1 MVRKFWKYI
10 GGITKVLALE
20 AGCLDCRVDAG
31 LPREMRDLE
40 APAGQL
46 LAIGQRRPDEVLD
59 VGGAGGLHGGRPD
72 LSLARHLGGIPE
84 VGHDEGSVRPCE
96 R

>member
-1 MVRKFWKYI
+1 MLWKFWKYI
-10 GGITKVLALE
+10 GGITKVWRSKPAALT
-20 AGCLDCRVDAG
+20 ATSTRAFPVK
-31 LPREMRDLE
+31 MRDLE

-46 LAIGQRRPDEVLD
+46 LAIGQRRPDQVLNP
-59 VGGAGGLHGGRPD
+59 GGAGGLHGRPAD
-72 LSLARHLGGIPE
+72 FGLARHLGGIPE